1 MSIAPSRVLVK
12 RRRSEDPLAALVLEE
27 RTAKRERTN
36 VQYHLESVSG
46 ESNGVSRSNNAGA
59 QVVPSAPRHFE
70 LSVPSRKRNADTAG
84 LMPTFVEKR
93 WKGESTVDGT
103 NGPNTK
109 LVESPPLTPLK
120 RPGTK
125 ALRKDRMVEQSTPNR
140 SAQAPPNELADA
152 MHKFALEEAAAEE
165 AERSANVQAMP
176 KPRLL
181 VRPKRSVRRL
191 KDRQTPST
199 TVNGA
204 QASLPRQVTDIDEE
218 MSDDEGF
225 VYDLYIRYEQGTKP
239 IGTDLTSPAGQPIGY
254 LIIKEEDEPLW
265 ETFLEEEEEDRFD
278 TDDEDENAEDYYG
291 ADYPEDE
298 VASDDELGQG
308 AYGYRHGGSEDEQWD
323 SETGTFSDE
332 EDAMRNPW
340 RKAPWLKTGGRV
352 GGDDGDDEE

>member
-70 LSVPSRKRNADTAG
+70 LSIPSRKRNADTAG

-93 WKGESTVDGT
+93 WKGESAVAGSK
-103 NGPNTK
+103 GPNTK
-109 LVESPPLTPLK
+109 LAESPPLTPLK

-125 ALRKDRMVEQSTPNR
+125 ALRKDRMDEQATPTR
-140 SAQAPPNELADA
+140 PVPAPPSELADA

-165 AERSANVQAMP
+165 AERSAHVQATP

-191 KDRQTPST
+191 RDRQTPNAT
-199 TVNGA
+199 QNGS
-204 QASLPRQVTDIDEE
+204 QANISRHVTDIDEE

-225 VYDLYIRYEQGTKP
+225 VYDLYIRYEQSTKTV
-239 IGTDLTSPAGQPIGY
+239 GSHSTTSTSQPIGY

-265 ETFLEEEEEDRFD
+265 EL
-278 TDDEDENAEDYYG
+278 
-291 ADYPEDE
+291 
-298 VASDDELGQG
+298 SLI
-308 AYGYRHGGSEDEQWD
+308 HISEP
-323 SETGTFSDE
+323 T
-332 EDAMRNPW
+332 RPY
-340 RKAPWLKTGGRV
+340 
-352 GGDDGDDEE
+352 